1 MSDAG
6 AGSAPEG
13 RLYIHE
19 SIMISVE
26 HRKQYLD
33 HFTDVWGPKSRE
45 LYGMLCFGVWATSGS
60 TGPWPEA
67 IVMWELEG
75 LHHLTGMMNGEFEF
89 LRKPVEQAEDH
100 FDQFWASA
108 PTGVTP
114 TMGFDRLLVGSPS
127 SRSIQSLVEEGVR
140 GAGYLHQTISVR
152 EGTAPDYLTR
162 YESEVVTVVEQ
173 HGPRYVGGFRTLL
186 RSDDEVIVIWAL
198 PSWSDWEYFG
208 RGVRQEGQLQQ
219 FYQDGDMFR
228 ERVVAKLLVGSAGS
242 PMEAGRL
249 L

>member
-75 LHHLTGMMNGEFEF
+75 LHHLTGMMNGDSNFCGSRWSR
-89 LRKPVEQAEDH
+89 RKII
-100 FDQFWASA
+100 S
-108 PTGVTP
+108 T
-114 TMGFDRLLVGSPS
+114 S
-127 SRSIQSLVEEGVR
+127 SGL
-140 GAGYLHQTISVR
+140 
-152 EGTAPDYLTR
+152 
-162 YESEVVTVVEQ
+162 
-173 HGPRYVGGFRTLL
+173 PRPP
-186 RSDDEVIVIWAL
+186 A
-198 PSWSDWEYFG
+198 
-208 RGVRQEGQLQQ
+208 
-219 FYQDGDMFR
+219 
-228 ERVVAKLLVGSAGS
+228 
-242 PMEAGRL
+242 
-249 L
+249 